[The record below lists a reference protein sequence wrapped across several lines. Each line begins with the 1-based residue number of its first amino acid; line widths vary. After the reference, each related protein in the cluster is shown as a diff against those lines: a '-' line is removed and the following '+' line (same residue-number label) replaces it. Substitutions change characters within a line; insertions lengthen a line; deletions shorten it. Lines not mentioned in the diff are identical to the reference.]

1 MSTGQSVRRRD
12 KGRGSL
18 LVVVN
23 FYISSATESD
33 LLSAVLADAELL
45 VSFK

>member
-1 MSTGQSVRRRD
+1 MGQNVRRKD

-23 FYISSATESD
+23 FYISSATGSD

-45 VSFK
+45 VGLK